1 MTKNKR
7 PKNRAPAKSRK
18 LSVLSFLY
26 GVLILGLASIAGYA
40 FYQQKSTP
48 DEGRITATVSIADT
62 VKGKHEGEV
71 PPSRAAKEEPP
82 VQIEEPTPKA
92 EVTVEEPA
100 ALEKPEDP
108 EVKDIA
114 VAETKSEDK
123 QTETP
128 APAPEKTAEPTETV
142 RQEEPI
148 SEPEQIQKPTE
159 EKPVEPQPVKEE
171 PTAEE
176 KPQPVEPEK
185 AEVTETLASPPEEEK
200 KAEPTV
206 KEEAPKTPEVTP
218 EPKIAQEPPKPV
230 GPLPPVPDP
239 SLAAKSDFG
248 LLPVISPDGRKPWR
262 VYARPFDDP
271 LSRPRIAII
280 IGDMG
285 MSKFATRS
293 AIQDL
298 PGEITLSF
306 NPYGRDL
313 QNWVAQAR
321 AAGHETLLQL
331 PMEPF
336 GYPDNDPGPQSLLS
350 RLTDKENLNRLEWML
365 GRFTG
370 YSGVTNQMGSR
381 FTTSSEDISPIMDV
395 IRDRGLLFV
404 DGRTSGRSVA
414 GYVAKQKSVPVA
426 INNRFISNR
435 ADRASIDQRLAEL
448 ERIARITG
456 VAIGVGYPYPVTLE
470 RLAVWTKS
478 LTRKGLVL
486 APVSAVV
493 NSQEIQ

>member
-1 MTKNKR
+1 MARDKR
-7 PKNRAPAKSRK
+7 PKNKAPAKSRK

-26 GVLILGLASIAGYA
+26 GVLILGLAGLAGYA
-40 FYQQKSTP
+40 YFLQTSTP
-48 DEGRITATVSIADT
+48 EDGRITATVSISKT
-62 VKGKHEGEV
+62 VPGKHDDADH
-71 PPSRAAKEEPP
+71 S
-82 VQIEEPTPKA
+82 
-92 EVTVEEPA
+92 
-100 ALEKPEDP
+100 
-108 EVKDIA
+108 
-114 VAETKSEDK
+114 
-123 QTETP
+123 P
-128 APAPEKTAEPTETV
+128 APAK
-142 RQEEPI
+142 
-148 SEPEQIQKPTE
+148 
-159 EKPVEPQPVKEE
+159 
-171 PTAEE
+171 EE
-176 KPQPVEPEK
+176 KPQPEKTTEPAIKDVPAVAVSEDDKQATEVAETKTSEEEK
-185 AEVTETLASPPEEEK
+185 PEPTPTEESSTAEVAKPPVTEEVETPTKNEPAPEEK
-200 KAEPTV
+200 KAAVTEPETNPKAEPKPAQKKEEV
-206 KEEAPKTPEVTP
+206 KPAQAPPAAAKEEAPKQPDPKHEVKP
-218 EPKIAQEPPKPV
+218 EPKVTAESPKPV

-239 SLAAKSDFG
+239 ALAAKSDFG
-248 LLPVISPDGRKPWR
+248 LLPIVSPDGRKPWR

-298 PGEITLSF
+298 PGEVTLSF

-321 AAGHETLLQL
+321 AAGHEALLQL

-336 GYPDNDPGPQSLLS
+336 GYPENDPGPQSLLS

-414 GYVAKQKSVPVA
+414 GYVAKQKAVPVA

-456 VAIGVGYPYPVTLE
+456 VAIGVGFPYPVTLE
-470 RLAVWTKS
+470 RLAVWSKS

-486 APVSAVV
+486 APVSAIV
-493 NSQEIQ
+493 NKQEIQ